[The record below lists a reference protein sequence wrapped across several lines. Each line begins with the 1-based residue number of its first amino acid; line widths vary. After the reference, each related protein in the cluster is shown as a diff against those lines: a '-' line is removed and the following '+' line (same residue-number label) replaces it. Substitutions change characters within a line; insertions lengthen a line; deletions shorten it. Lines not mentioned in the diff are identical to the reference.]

1 MFNAEKPS
9 LNELPTSAQLI
20 RSTAIAAASAVAI
33 LVTVVLP
40 AEYDIDPT
48 GIGGMLG
55 LAEMG
60 EIKSQLAAE
69 AEADRIKALEEQ
81 GALVTQEQSSL
92 MNDIFSVFV
101 GAAHAEEVPSEPVQE
116 WRDEI
121 TFTLASGE
129 SAEWKLVMEEGQTAE
144 FVMLVEGGRV
154 NFDLHGHGSGQS
166 ETYEKGRGSTG
177 EEGEIT
183 AGFAG
188 QHGWFWRNRDK
199 TAVTVTVRVRG
210 EYAEFKD
217 AS

>member
-20 RSTAIAAASAVAI
+20 RSTAIAAASAALI

-48 GIGGMLG
+48 GIGGVLG

-60 EIKSQLAAE
+60 KIKSQLAAE

-81 GALVTQEQSSL
+81 GALVPQEQSSL

-121 TFTLASGE
+121 TFTLAPGE

-144 FVMLVEGGRV
+144 YVMLVDGGRV

-177 EEGEIT
+177 EQGEIT

-199 TAVTVTVRVRG
+199 TEVTVTVQVRG
-210 EYAEFKD
+210 EYDEFKD